1 MLSVIG
7 FNHTLPQDRMD
18 QAIERDGGALRGGG
32 GGRGEQTQLG
42 LQGQILLEKILAND
56 AFF

>member
-7 FNHTLPQDRMD
+7 FNHTLPQDLMD
-18 QAIERDGGALRGGG
+18 QAIERDRGALRWSRGGG
-32 GGRGEQTQLG
+32 GEQTQLG

>member
-1 MLSVIG
+1 
-7 FNHTLPQDRMD
+7 MD
-18 QAIERDGGALRGGG
+18 QAIERDGGALRWSRGGG
-32 GGRGEQTQLG
+32 GEQTQLG